1 MEKEAATKCSTGVA
15 KFQACEKRI
24 QMPPVK
30 SRFEL
35 VESPINGAECAPEV
49 QLKSGARCAPKGV
62 AI

>member
-1 MEKEAATKCSTGVA
+1 
-15 KFQACEKRI
+15 
-24 QMPPVK
+24 MPPVM

-35 VESPINGAECAPEV
+35 IESPIKGAECAPEV

>member
-1 MEKEAATKCSTGVA
+1 
-15 KFQACEKRI
+15 
-24 QMPPVK
+24 MPPVK

-35 VESPINGAECAPEV
+35 IESPIKGAECAPEV